1 MKKRIVCAW
10 LALIMLV
17 SLVPATA
24 ITAAAATNSVSESVI
39 TVLKSLEKYDR
50 YCDENGYIGY
60 GTKCTG
66 EGAHDGAHEM
76 YEKDADTALR
86 KVLADLSTAVNNFA
100 GKYGL
105 GLSQAQHDA
114 LVLFSFEN
122 GTAWTTGTGD
132 FQTAIRNRSTG
143 TEFLDAICKWNYGTG
158 DDVRRMIE
166 ANMYLNGVYNTTAPS
181 RFIWVELDVGDGSM
195 REDSLQYFDVLS
207 TTTIDI
213 NPTPND
219 AKATF
224 LGWYF
229 TNADGNLER
238 VNKLTKDHN
247 GLTLVAQYQGES
259 DTETA
264 SSYTIK
270 KSDLASTTVY
280 HKPNGEKKT
289 KYVNHLDKEVSI
301 KLADELNVIADYVD
315 TKGVHWAKIAD
326 IVEVDG
332 VEKVCFIGWVKVK
345 AAPAGGTDDAGA
357 SADLLVTVT
366 NTYVNM
372 RKKAS
377 IYSDKV
383 GTRNMGAQ
391 LRILKVKSADGFVW
405 GQVAT
410 SPSDATPVGWVA
422 LMYTDYE
429 TVKNNASGS
438 STNKP
443 VVSGTVVARATITYN
458 GYVNVR
464 SDAGTQNPIV
474 GSLAYGTTVDV
485 YETTYVNGIK
495 WGRCSSGWFCMTTY
509 AKVETLIDDT
519 NTSNAGFASY
529 AISITLVTDAE
540 GKVFASDVFF
550 TAPGGTD
557 AVKDLEKDGEAQP
570 MASKTV
576 VVSNLVNKD
585 GNTWGKSE
593 YGWIELFDADG
604 YLTNTN
610 VASVD
615 KLKFNI
621 IADNV
626 TVRNA
631 PSNGGERLDVL
642 IKGVELVV
650 DRIVVDHTG
659 STIWGHAD
667 KIGETVPTYNGWVN
681 LATKNVSR
689 IGAPTVPGGSTG
701 STSGGTTAAAGT
713 VATVINT
720 ETVRVRKAASVTA
733 TQIGSLRNGSTYAVL
748 AEKNGW
754 YKLDVDVD
762 SDPKTDSWV
771 YGQYLD
777 VKKNTAGSTTGA
789 PSGKVE
795 TGMGIVANTYTGVNI
810 RTAPGTGNAA
820 VGKYLPGTT
829 VEILEVTTY
838 GASKWGRTDKGW
850 VCMDYIA
857 MVSNY
862 LPNGSTGSTGSTGG
876 TGSTVV
882 DSNVAIY
889 TGYADGSVDVY
900 KEPSLKSEVIRTIDG
915 TAITLHEILTVVEK
929 ENEVIEDESTDDNQ
943 GATTVTKTI
952 TSYWARVNDG
962 YIYSPGENLILDA
975 LDEEKYT
982 LAAAVEDVVNLSS
995 KIGDATFDLNKGEQ
1009 VTITKLQIEKNYV
1022 LGYVECNK
1030 GEGWVQMTKMT
1041 KGFASTVAPEDD
1053 DEEETTAPESGAT
1066 TTPPVIGSTGNTS
1079 TGGYV
1084 NNAGGYKYTG
1094 KVINTNQVNV
1104 RASASTAAGI
1114 TTTLK
1119 NGAALV
1125 IYETV
1130 IAENMAWGRCD
1141 AGWVY
1146 LYYVDLTPAGNGAV
1160 DARVVYND
1168 NTIIYTD
1175 MNCSGVAGSYARMS
1189 VVDIYEIVGKMART
1203 DLGWVHVDNML

>member
-1 MKKRIVCAW
+1 MKKRIVCAL

-24 ITAAAATNSVSESVI
+24 ITAAAASNSMSESAI

-50 YCDENGYIGY
+50 YCDTNGYIGY

-76 YEKDADTALR
+76 YEKEADAALR
-86 KVLADLSTAVNNFA
+86 KVLADLSTAVNSFA

-114 LVLFSFEN
+114 LVMFSFEN

-132 FQTAIRNRSTG
+132 LQTAIRNRSTG
-143 TEFLDAICKWNYGTG
+143 TEFLDAICKWNYSTG
-158 DDVRRMIE
+158 DDARRMIE
-166 ANMYLNGVYNTTAPS
+166 ANMYLNGAYDSKAPS
-181 RFIWVELDVGDGSM
+181 RFVRVELDPTEDGQLLN
-195 REDSLQYFDVLS
+195 EKTLQYFDILS

-213 NPTPND
+213 KPVPND
-219 AKATF
+219 SKATF
-224 LGWYF
+224 VGWYYV
-229 TNADGNLER
+229 NEDGETER
-238 VNKLTKDHN
+238 VNKLSKDIH
-247 GLTLVAQYQGES
+247 GKTLVAQYQNDNTGVP
-259 DTETA
+259 A
-264 SSYTIK
+264 NYTIK
-270 KSDLASTTVY
+270 KSALASTTVY

-289 KYVNHLDKEVSI
+289 KYVNHLSKEVAI
-301 KLADELNVIADYVD
+301 KLADELKVIADYVD
-315 TKGVHWAKIAD
+315 TKGVNWAKIAD
-326 IVEVDG
+326 DKDCV
-332 VEKVCFIGWVKVK
+332 IGWVKLSGV
-345 AAPAGGTDDAGA
+345 AAGTTDSGA

-372 RKKAS
+372 RKSAS
-377 IYSDKV
+377 IYSTKI

-438 STNKP
+438 TTNTP
-443 VVSGTVVARATITYN
+443 VVSGTVVARATIIYN

-464 SDAGTQNPIV
+464 SEAGTQNPIV

-485 YETTYVNGIK
+485 YETTYVNGVK
-495 WGRCSSGWFCMTTY
+495 WGRCSSGWFCMTSY
-509 AKVETLIDDT
+509 AKVETLINDT
-519 NTSNAGFASY
+519 NTSDAGFASY
-529 AISITLVTDAE
+529 VFSITLQPTRED
-540 GKVFASDVFF
+540 KVHVEDVFLVS
-550 TAPGGTD
+550 PGEGSA
-557 AVKDLEKDGEAQP
+557 AVEPIKKDNKSQPLE
-570 MASKTV
+570 SNTV
-576 VVSNLVNKD
+576 VVSRLVNKGGD
-585 GNTWGKSE
+585 TWGKSE
-593 YGWIELFDADG
+593 YGWIRLFDSEGTLNEEQIKEFAD
-604 YLTNTN
+604 
-610 VASVD
+610 A
-615 KLKFNI
+615 KFNV

-626 TVRNA
+626 TVRA
-631 PSNGGERLDVL
+631 LPENGAERLDVL
-642 IKGVELVV
+642 IKGTELIVSK
-650 DRIVVDHTG
+650 IVVDSTG
-659 STIWGHAD
+659 STIWGFAN
-667 KIGETVPTYNGWVN
+667 KVGEQEPTYKGWVN

-689 IGAPTVPGGSTG
+689 IGAPAVTGGSTG
-701 STSGGTTAAAGT
+701 STTGGTSSTTGT

-733 TQIGSLRNGSTYAVL
+733 TAIGSLRNGSTYAVL

-777 VKKNTAGSTTGA
+777 VKKNTAGSTTGTTT
-789 PSGKVE
+789 GKVE
-795 TGMGIVANTYTGVNI
+795 TGLGIVANTYTGVNI
-810 RTAPGTGNAA
+810 RTAAGTGNAA

-829 VEILEVTTY
+829 VEILEVTTH

-862 LPNGSTGSTGSTGG
+862 IPGGSTGTTTGG
-876 TGSTVV
+876 TTTGGTSGAVAGST
-882 DSNVAIY
+882 VAIY
-889 TGYADGSVDVY
+889 TGRVTDEVPVY
-900 KEPSLKSEVIRTIDG
+900 KEPHASKDGEYNNDFVVRTLDEG
-915 TAITLHEILTVVEK
+915 NPVTVHELITYIEYEDKRVNEEGEPDNEGEIIVTEK
-929 ENEVIEDESTDDNQ
+929 R
-943 GATTVTKTI
+943 TT
-952 TSYWARVNDG
+952 YWARVNDG
-962 YIYSPGENLILDA
+962 YILAPGNVVALDA
-975 LDEEKYT
+975 LDEVKYTANVAVSEEVGDEIT
-982 LAAAVEDVVNLSS
+982 LAAKETV
-995 KIGDATFDLNKGEQ
+995 IITQ
-1009 VTITKLQIEKNYV
+1009 VKIEKNE
-1022 LGYVECNK
+1022 LWGFVEYKNGK
-1030 GEGWVQMTKMT
+1030 SAWFDLANFT
-1041 KGFASTVAPEDD
+1041 KGTVAANQGQN
-1053 DEEETTAPESGAT
+1053 TTPAPDAGTQTPAP
-1066 TTPPVIGSTGNTS
+1066 TPPVVGSTGNTS

-1084 NNAGGYKYTG
+1084 NNTSGYKYTG

-1104 RASASTAAGI
+1104 RARASTASNV

-1141 AGWVY
+1141 AGWIY
-1146 LYYVDLTPAGNGAV
+1146 LFYVDLTPAGNGAV

>member
-1 MKKRIVCAW
+1 MKKRIVCAL

-66 EGAHDGAHEM
+66 EGAHDGSHEM
-76 YEKDADTALR
+76 YEKDADVALR
-86 KVLADLSTAVNNFA
+86 KVMADLSTAVNDFA
-100 GKYGL
+100 AKYGL
-105 GLSQAQHDA
+105 ALSQSQHDA

-122 GTAWTTGTGD
+122 GTAWTNGTGD
-132 FQTAIRNRSTG
+132 FQTAIRSRSTG

-158 DDVRRMIE
+158 DDARRMIE

-181 RFIWVELDVGDGSM
+181 RFICVELDVGEGTM

-207 TTTIDI
+207 STTIDI
-213 NPTPND
+213 KPTPND
-219 AKATF
+219 PKATF
-224 LGWYF
+224 LGWYY
-229 TNADGNLER
+229 TNDDGESER
-238 VNKLTKDHN
+238 VNKLTKAYN
-247 GLTLVAQYQGES
+247 GKTLVALYQGE
-259 DTETA
+259 DVTEVE
-264 SSYTIK
+264 SSYTIN
-270 KSDLASTTVY
+270 KSDLSSTTVY

-289 KYVNHLDKEVSI
+289 KYVNHLDKEVTI
-301 KLADELNVIADYVD
+301 KLADKLNVIADYVD
-315 TKGVHWAKIAD
+315 SKGVHWAKIAD

-332 VEKVCFIGWVKVK
+332 VDKVCFIGWVKVK
-345 AAPAGGTDDAGA
+345 AAVSGGSSDTGA

-366 NTYVNM
+366 NSYVNM
-372 RKKAS
+372 RKDAS
-377 IYSDKV
+377 IYSTKI

-410 SPSDATPVGWVA
+410 SPTDATPVGWVA

-438 STNKP
+438 STNQP

-495 WGRCSSGWFCMTTY
+495 WGRCSSGWFCMTSY
-509 AKVETLIDDT
+509 AKVETLINDT
-519 NTSNAGFASY
+519 NTSEAGFASY
-529 AISITLVTDAE
+529 AISITLVTDAD
-540 GKVFASDVFF
+540 GKVFASDVFV
-550 TAPGGTD
+550 TAPGGTE
-557 AVKDLEKDGEAQP
+557 AVKDQKKDGEAQP

-585 GNTWGKSE
+585 GITWGKSE

-610 VASVD
+610 VASFD
-615 KLKFNI
+615 KLKFNV

-642 IKGVELVV
+642 IKGVELIV

-689 IGAPTVPGGSTG
+689 IGAPAVSGGSTG
-701 STSGGTTAAAGT
+701 STSGGNTAAAGT

-720 ETVRVRKAASVTA
+720 ETVRVRKAASITA

-762 SDPKTDSWV
+762 ANPKTDSWV

-777 VKKNTAGSTTGA
+777 VKQNTAGSTTGTTT
-789 PSGKVE
+789 GKVE
-795 TGMGIVANTYTGVNI
+795 TGLGIVANTYSGVNI
-810 RTAPGTGNAA
+810 RTAPGTGNAL
-820 VGKYLPGTT
+820 VGKYLPSTT

-838 GASKWGRTDKGW
+838 GAAKWGRTDKGW

-876 TGSTVV
+876 SGSTVV

-889 TGYADGSVDVY
+889 TGYADGSVDIY

-915 TAITLHEILTVVEK
+915 TSITLHEILTVVET
-929 ENEVIEDESTDDNQ
+929 ETTESSDTNEGGE
-943 GATTVTKTI
+943 TVTTTT

-982 LAAAVEDVVNLSS
+982 LAEGVADIENLG
-995 KIGDATFDLNKGEQ
+995 KGEATFDLGKGEQ
-1009 VTITKLQIEKNYV
+1009 VIVTRLQIEKNYV
-1022 LGYVECNK
+1022 LGYVECDK

-1041 KGFASTVAPEDD
+1041 KGFASTVTPDEDE
-1053 DEEETTAPESGAT
+1053 EEETTAPESGNTT

-1084 NNAGGYKYTG
+1084 NNTSGYKYTG

-1130 IAENMAWGRCD
+1130 VSENMAWGRCD

-1203 DLGWVHVDNML
+1203 ELGWVHLDNML